1 MLSEGR
7 LQQISSTAQDTSI
20 QGENIAYTRIM
31 PQQHWFL
38 SKQLSSS
45 ISAAEGNHNST
56 NKKQKNKNKNEKTT
70 IKNKKY
76 LQSQ

>member
-7 LQQISSTAQDTSI
+7 LQQPPSTATGCTSI

-45 ISAAEGNHNST
+45 VSAAEGNHNST
-56 NKKQKNKNKNEKTT
+56 NKK
-70 IKNKKY
+70 
-76 LQSQ
+76 